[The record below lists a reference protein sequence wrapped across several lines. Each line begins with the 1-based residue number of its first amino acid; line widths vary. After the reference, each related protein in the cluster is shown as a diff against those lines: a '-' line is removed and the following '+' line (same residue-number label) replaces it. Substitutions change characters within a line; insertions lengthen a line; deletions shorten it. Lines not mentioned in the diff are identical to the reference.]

1 MGRKKKVKLDKLS
14 LDMIQC
20 EKDGYGV
27 HYGAWRAAQD
37 AKKVLSPPQAECKQ
51 PEGYRHICQKCG
63 KEFYTQNK
71 KPRKFCSDQCREAS
85 YYKPKPK
92 AKEPV
97 KKTCPICGKDFM
109 AETYRTK
116 YCSPFCV
123 KVAMGEATKR
133 YQAKMA
139 ASAALNRGVESA

>member
-27 HYGAWRAAQD
+27 HYGAWRAAQG
-37 AKKVLSPPQAECKQ
+37 AKNTLAEPQAKCNQ
-51 PEGYRHICQKCG
+51 PEGYKYICQKCG
-63 KEFYTQNK
+63 KEFYAMNK
-71 KPRKFCSDQCREAS
+71 KPRKFCSNQCREAS

-92 AKEPV
+92 VREPI
-97 KKTCPICGKDFM
+97 KKTCPVCGKDFM

-133 YQAKMA
+133 YQARKA
-139 ASAALNRGVESA
+139 ETAEGKT

>member
-27 HYGAWRAAQD
+27 HYGAWRAAQE
-37 AKKVLSPPQAECKQ
+37 AKKAQTPPQAKCDQ
-51 PEGYRHICQKCG
+51 PERYKYICQKCG
-63 KEFYTQNK
+63 KEFYATNG
-71 KPRKFCSDQCREAS
+71 KPRKFCSDQCRSAF

-92 AKEPV
+92 VREPI

-116 YCSPFCV
+116 YCSPSCV
-123 KVAMGEATKR
+123 KVAMGETKKR
-133 YQAKMA
+133 YQARIAKIA
-139 ASAALNRGVESA
+139 EEKT